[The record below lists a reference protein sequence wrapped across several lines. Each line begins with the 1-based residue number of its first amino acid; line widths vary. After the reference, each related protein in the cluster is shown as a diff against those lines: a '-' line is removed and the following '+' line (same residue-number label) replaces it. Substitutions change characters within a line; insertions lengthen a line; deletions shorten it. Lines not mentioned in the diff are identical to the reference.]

1 VGSITVPITEER
13 LRELRQL
20 AASLNVTAEEL
31 VRVGIEELLA
41 TGDEGFRR
49 AMEYVM
55 KKNAELYRRLA

>member
-1 VGSITVPITEER
+1 MASITVPITEER

-41 TGDEGFRR
+41 AGDEGFRR

>member
-1 VGSITVPITEER
+1 MGSITVPITEER